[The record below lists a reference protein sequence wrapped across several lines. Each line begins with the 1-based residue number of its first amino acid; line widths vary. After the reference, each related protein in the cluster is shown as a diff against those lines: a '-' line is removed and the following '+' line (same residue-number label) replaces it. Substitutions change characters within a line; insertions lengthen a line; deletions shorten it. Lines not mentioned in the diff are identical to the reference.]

1 MDVKASI
8 QYLHIAPRKVRVAA
22 CLVKGMRVKRAALAL
37 RHLPKHA
44 ALPLGKLLKS
54 AIANAVENF
63 KLDGKDLYIKDIR
76 VNPGPVLKR
85 VRPRA
90 FGRAATIRRR
100 MSHVALVLAASEA
113 AGTKRLSKKKEI
125 AVRDAAAGDTALMG
139 PRRAGAPSR
148 PGQSAKEKIQ
158 KWSGVKRKIF
168 QRKAI

>member
-1 MDVKASI
+1 MEVKASI
-8 QYLHIAPRKVRVAA
+8 QYLHIAPRKVRMAA
-22 CLVKGMRVKRAALAL
+22 NLVKGMNVKRAEIALQ
-37 RHLPKHA
+37 HLSKRSA
-44 ALPLGKLLKS
+44 APLGKLLKS

-85 VRPRA
+85 LRPRA

-113 AGTKRLSKKKEI
+113 AGTKRPAKKKEI
-125 AVRDAAAGDTALMG
+125 IVRDAVVGDAALMASE
-139 PRRAGAPSR
+139 RAGAPSR
-148 PGQSAKEKIQ
+148 PGPSTKEKIQ
-158 KWSGVKRKIF
+158 KWSGIKRKIF